1 MEPTLA
7 EIRIFGGNFAPRAW
21 ALCQGQLLPINQN
34 QALFSIL
41 GTTYGGDG
49 RTTFGL
55 PDLRG
60 RSAMHAGNGPGL
72 SERQLGSKGGTET
85 VTLNLTNL
93 ANHNHHDT
101 LRANISSSDS
111 DLPQGRYP
119 GLISATLDS
128 DGSAIPVTGYSST
141 GPISIPNGNTTNT
154 GGQRSFDIRQPW
166 LAINYIIALQ
176 GIFPS
181 RS

>member
-7 EIRIFGGNFAPRAW
+7 EIRIFGGNFAPRSW
-21 ALCQGQLLPINQN
+21 ALCQGQLLPINSN

-72 SERQLGSKGGTET
+72 SDRRLGSKGGAEN

-93 ANHNHHDT
+93 AAHNHHDT

-111 DLPQGRYP
+111 NLPSGRYP
-119 GLISATLDS
+119 GVISAS
-128 DGSAIPVTGYSST
+128 DGTNAIPVTGYSTT
-141 GPISIPNGNTTNT
+141 GPITIPGGNTGNT
-154 GGQRSFDIRQPW
+154 GNGRDFDIRQPW

-176 GIFPS
+176 GTFPS
-181 RS
+181 RN